1 MYISCIYLEKDMAIR
16 SSILAWNA
24 MDRRAWLAT
33 VHGVARVGYN
43 LATKQPPPCIYMF
56 LNFLCFY
63 FHNNKYDISA
73 KVIITISY

>member
-1 MYISCIYLEKDMAIR
+1 MYMSCIYLEKAMAIH

-24 MDRRAWLAT
+24 MDRGAWQAT
-33 VHGVARVGYN
+33 IHGVPRVEYN

-63 FHNNKYDISA
+63 FHKKSDISA
-73 KVIITISY
+73 KVIIAISY